1 MAPRY
6 AALGEDRSD
15 ARTLAVFIRRLAEDP
30 SLHVKSE
37 GYDGCAQLLR
47 KGARVLDL
55 LYAQGYERFVVAY
68 DADRCA
74 PEERYEEARRRIL
87 VPSRVSAAAC
97 CIVVPVQEIE
107 AWLLADVAA
116 VAKRW
121 PGWRTEEFHHPERVR
136 DPKETLEKLSR
147 DARQRP
153 RYNHATDN
161 EVVARDVDL
170 GVIERKCPSFQALAR
185 FVRAG

>member
-6 AALGEDRSD
+6 AVLGENRSD
-15 ARTLAVFIRRLAEDP
+15 AKTLAVFIRRLAEDS

-47 KGARVLDL
+47 KGARVLNL
-55 LYAQGYERFVVAY
+55 LYAQGYERFVVCY
-68 DADRCA
+68 DADRSE
-74 PEERYEEARRRIL
+74 PRERYEEASQRIV
-87 VPSRVSAAAC
+87 VPSRVPGSSC

-121 PGWRTEEFHHPERVR
+121 PGWQPAEIHHPERVES
-136 DPKETLEKLSR
+136 PKEHLEKLSR
-147 DARQRP
+147 DAKQRP
-153 RYNHATDN
+153 RYSHAMDN
-161 EVVARDVDL
+161 ERAAKVVDL
-170 GVIERKCPSFQALAR
+170 KIVERKCPSFHALVR
-185 FVRAG
+185 FVRTG